1 MAGQGVFVSL
11 GRSRQAIFFSLLR
24 KAVINAPLTVLLPV
38 WMGTDGVFVAEAVSQ
53 LVGGLACII
62 TMYLTVY
69 RPFGRLPDRAGG
81 CKEDRED
88 S

>member
-1 MAGQGVFVSL
+1 M
-11 GRSRQAIFFSLLR
+11 
-24 KAVINAPLTVLLPV
+24 LLPV

-62 TMYLTVY
+62 TMYWTVY
-69 RPFGRLPDRAGG
+69 RPFGRLPDRAEG